1 MERPDQKAET
11 QVVVT
16 KDLLRCLRHL
26 LQSKSVLREVFPMC
40 LPLQSASKE
49 SRGDDILPHPESFVD
64 CLLLLL
70 RRFLEPPYAG
80 LVGVD
85 TCVVDALYVLF
96 RSCYMHPQIWSQA
109 LKGSTLQELVQVFL
123 VDDSRSVVRQC
134 MSDSIDALCAEPP
147 W

>member
-16 KDLLRCLRHL
+16 KELLECLKHV
-26 LQSKSVLREVFPMC
+26 LQSKPDIRKVFPIC
-40 LPLQSASKE
+40 LPFESANKE

-85 TCVVDALYVLF
+85 ICVSDALCVLF
-96 RSCYMHPQIWSQA
+96 KSCYMHPQIWSQTS
-109 LKGSTLQELVQVFL
+109 KDSNLQELVQVFL
-123 VDDSRSVVRQC
+123 VDDSRPIVRQC
-134 MSDSIDALCAEPP
+134 ISDSIRALCTEPP